1 MPPGVP
7 EEAETVS
14 VKVTEVPKTDGLGDE
29 VKLDLVGVEPE
40 VTGWVTCW
48 DSDRWSS

>member
-14 VKVTEVPKTDGLGDE
+14 VKLTEVPKLDGLGEE
-29 VKLDLVGVEPE
+29 VRTEVVPSALTTWVTTFEVEPE
-40 VTGWVTCW
+40 
-48 DSDRWSS
+48 